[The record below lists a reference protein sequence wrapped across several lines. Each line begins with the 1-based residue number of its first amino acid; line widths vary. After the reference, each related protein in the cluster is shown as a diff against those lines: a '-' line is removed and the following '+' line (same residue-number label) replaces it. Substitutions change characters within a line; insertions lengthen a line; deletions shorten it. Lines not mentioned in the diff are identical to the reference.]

1 MMHAA
6 SLSIGTTAY
15 WLNLNDLR
23 SRSSCDAPPRPHTRF
38 LHSIG
43 NFFIRSGLSFYCLFD
58 SSSHESQ
65 KSTPDY
71 IDNYAAYET
80 CGQ

>member
-43 NFFIRSGLSFYCLFD
+43 IIFYCLFD

-65 KSTPDY
+65 KSTPNY
-71 IDNYAAYET
+71 IDHYAAYET